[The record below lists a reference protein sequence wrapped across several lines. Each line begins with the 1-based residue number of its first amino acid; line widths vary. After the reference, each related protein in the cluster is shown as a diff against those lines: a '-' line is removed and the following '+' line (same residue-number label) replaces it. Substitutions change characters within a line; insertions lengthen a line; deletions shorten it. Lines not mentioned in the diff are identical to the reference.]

1 MSFPRKTAL
10 YRDAATPMVQGFK
23 ARIASGNSHPAS
35 GHESQSRGVSFV
47 GKLARANESGAKP
60 GRQISK
66 PFLSAAIRV
75 HWCTFAVAL
84 QLLAMIISKTPLR
97 MSFVGGGSDLPVFYR
112 KYGGAVVSTAI
123 NKFVYVSVN
132 KKFDDRIRV
141 SYSKTEEARS
151 VDRIKH
157 PLVRESMKLLGID
170 GGIEITSIAD
180 IPAKGSG
187 LGSSSSFTVGVL
199 HSLHAYACRYASAEQ
214 LARESCEIEIDRCGE
229 PIGKQDQFAAAFGG
243 FNFIEFYPD
252 DSVSVEPIICKPETM
267 QRLKANTLVFYTNIT
282 RSASVLLKTQ
292 QEVVTAEKA
301 KQKVLCKM
309 VELARQLKAELQ
321 KNNLQAFGE
330 IIHENWELK
339 RSLTSA
345 VSNDLIDGWYARACK
360 AGAIGGK
367 LLGAGSGGFMM
378 FYAPEERHEAIAREL
393 KSLRRMDFGFEPQG
407 SKIIFVHD

>member
-1 MSFPRKTAL
+1 
-10 YRDAATPMVQGFK
+10 
-23 ARIASGNSHPAS
+23 
-35 GHESQSRGVSFV
+35 
-47 GKLARANESGAKP
+47 
-60 GRQISK
+60 
-66 PFLSAAIRV
+66 
-75 HWCTFAVAL
+75 
-84 QLLAMIISKTPLR
+84 MIISKTPLR

-123 NKFVYVSVN
+123 NRFVYVTVN

-141 SYSKTEEARS
+141 SYSKTEEART
-151 VDRIKH
+151 VDKIKH
-157 PLVRESMKLLGID
+157 PLVRESMKMLGIN

-187 LGSSSSFTVGVL
+187 LGSSSSFTVGLL
-199 HSLHAYACRYASAEQ
+199 HALHAYACRYASAEQ
-214 LARESCEIEIDRCGE
+214 LAGESCEIEIARCGE

-252 DSVSVEPIICKPETM
+252 DSVAVEPIICQRETL
-267 QRLKANTLVFYTNIT
+267 QQLQANTLVFYTGIT
-282 RSASVLLKTQ
+282 RSASTLLKTQ
-292 QEVVTAEKA
+292 REVVAAEEA
-301 KQKVLCKM
+301 KQKVLAKM

-321 KNNLQAFGE
+321 RNNLNAFGE

-339 RSLTSA
+339 RSLTQA
-345 VSNDLIDGWYARACK
+345 VSNNLIDDWYARARK

-378 FYAPEERHEAIAREL
+378 FYALPERHEAIRKALKEL
-393 KSLRRMDFGFEPQG
+393 RQMDFGFESQG